1 MRNHNECP
9 DHIAAIDHTIRQI
22 IWQSQK
28 QLLQTL
34 SRPDISLT
42 LPQMV
47 TLFAI
52 RSAGTCRM
60 SELAEITQQ
69 SAGTLT
75 GIVDRLIVDN
85 LVGRVRDIDDR
96 RVVQVTLTPQGE
108 AHLERVEQARREDME
123 RILQHFS
130 PEQVRTLEVLLCRLL
145 TGIHALL
152 NDGQNGHNNGT
163 ATHAPAPSAYPPL
176 HHV

>member
-1 MRNHNECP
+1 MN
-9 DHIAAIDHTIRQI
+9 DHSEHTAIVAGIEDCIRQI
-22 IWQSQK
+22 TWQSHK

-34 SRPDISLT
+34 SRPEIGLT

-52 RSAGTCRM
+52 RDAGSCRM

-75 GIVDRLIVDN
+75 GIVDRLIDED

-96 RVVQVTLTPQGE
+96 RVVQVTLTPNGE
-108 AHLERVEQARREDME
+108 ERIALVEQARREDTEQMLVSFNDDQLHQFLDL
-123 RILQHFS
+123 LQ
-130 PEQVRTLEVLLCRLL
+130 QLLGDLNQ
-145 TGIHALL
+145 LL
-152 NDGQNGHNNGT
+152 NNGD
-163 ATHAPAPSAYPPL
+163 AAARSAVAPTVPPPTL
-176 HHV
+176 DM